1 MIASLVEDFRHAW
14 RSLRRA
20 PGFTLTVVLTLG
32 LGIGATTTLVSA
44 LDTLLLRPPAGVA
57 TPQRVV
63 RMYFRFS
70 NPQFGEWRNPVA
82 SYPDFVALAAAKSF
96 ASVAARYSGSASLG
110 RGAEAAEVSLAAVT
124 GSYFQVLGTRALI
137 GRTLLPDDDRPETGV
152 QAAVLSE
159 RLWRTRFGG
168 DAGILGR
175 QLMLDN
181 GSFTIV
187 GVAPTGFDGGESEA
201 PDMWVPLTPIAGR
214 LGPDWRNDRNWFF
227 IGMVGRLAMGVS
239 PRQAAAEASTVIHAL
254 RGDSSES
261 QQFRGIQLGPVL
273 ESAGPDFADQ
283 ARLAGWLAAM
293 AFVVLLIAGTNVANL
308 LLARG
313 LTRARE
319 LAVRRALGAGRGRLV
334 RQLVAEGVLAS
345 ALAGVVGVLLA
356 VWGGG
361 AVRGYV
367 LPSGMAERFTLDG
380 RIYAIASGAT
390 LLAALVASLAP
401 AVSVTRR
408 DLTPFLKDG
417 SRGAGFRRSHLRGG
431 LVVAQVALS
440 VLLVVGAGLFLVSL
454 RKVLAIDIG
463 YDRSRV
469 IMVSANLGAAGYNGV
484 ATGQTFEAMAEAVR
498 RHSGVASAALAS
510 WEPFGWSRAQQL
522 RIPGRDSLPRLSSG
536 GPYVERVT
544 ADFFPTMG
552 LRVVRG
558 RAFTDADRRKLPSV
572 AMLGATMARRF
583 FAEQDPIG
591 QCLILGDGKSG
602 CTTVVGVVE
611 DGIRYSPQEE
621 PQALYYI
628 PLPAPDSTTGHM
640 TLFVRSKGT
649 SGTVLHQLR
658 PLLQAAVPGL
668 PYIAVRSLDEVLEP
682 GYRSYRLGAALFGIF
697 AGAAVLLAGLG
708 VYSVLAYA
716 VRGRHRELGVRL
728 ALGASPSELIRLV
741 VGDGLRLVAIG
752 LVLGW
757 AVALLGGRAL
767 GSLLYGIAPTDPLVL
782 GLSLLVLLGVALVA
796 SMVPARRAARVD
808 PMAALQAE

>member
-1 MIASLVEDFRHAW
+1 MIPSLVDDFRQAW
-14 RSLRRA
+14 RILRRA

-44 LDTLLLRPPAGVA
+44 LDALLLRPPAGV
-57 TPQRVV
+57 TIPDRVARV
-63 RMYFRFS
+63 YFRFS

-82 SYPDFVALAAAKSF
+82 SYPDFVALGTARSF
-96 ASVAARYSGSASLG
+96 AGLAARYSGSASLG
-110 RGAEAAEVSLAAVT
+110 RGADAAEVSLAAVT

-152 QAAVLSE
+152 QVAVLSE

-168 DAGILGR
+168 DAGVLGR
-175 QLMLDN
+175 QMTLDN

-187 GVAPTGFDGGESEA
+187 GVAPAGFDGGESEA

-227 IGMVGRLAMGVS
+227 IGMVGRLTAGVA
-239 PRQAAAEASTVIHAL
+239 PQQAAAEASTVIRAF
-254 RGDSSES
+254 RGDSSED

-273 ESAGPDFADQ
+273 ESAGPDFTDQ
-283 ARLAGWLAAM
+283 AKLAGWLAAM
-293 AFVVLLIAGTNVANL
+293 AVVVLLIASTNVANL

-334 RQLVAEGVLAS
+334 RQLVAEGVLTS
-345 ALAGVVGVLLA
+345 ALAGVAGILLA

-380 RIYAIASGAT
+380 RIYAIAIGAT
-390 LLAALVASLAP
+390 LLAALVASVAP
-401 AVSVTRR
+401 AVSVTRS
-408 DLTPFLKDG
+408 DLTPLLKDG
-417 SRGAGFRRSHLRGG
+417 SRGAGFRRSPLRGG

-440 VLLVVGAGLFLVSL
+440 VLLVIGAGLFLVSL

-484 ATGQTFEAMAEAVR
+484 ATGEAFEAMAEAVR
-498 RHSGVASAALAS
+498 RHSGVASAALTS
-510 WEPFGWSRAQQL
+510 WEPFGWTRAERL

-536 GPYVERVT
+536 GPYIERVT

-558 RAFTDADRRKLPSV
+558 RAFTDADRRKVPTV

-583 FAEQDPIG
+583 FGEQDPVG
-591 QCLILGDGKSG
+591 QCLILGDGKGG

-628 PLPAPDSTTGHM
+628 PLPPPDSTTGHM
-640 TLFVRSKGT
+640 TLFVRSKAK
-649 SGTVLHQLR
+649 SGAMLHQLR
-658 PLLQAAVPGL
+658 PLLQAAVADL
-668 PYIAVRSLDEVLEP
+668 PYIEVRSLDEVLEP

-716 VRGRHRELGVRL
+716 VRGRNRELGVRL
-728 ALGASPSELIRLV
+728 ALGASPPELIRLV

-757 AVALLGGRAL
+757 VVALAGGRAL
-767 GSLLYGIAPTDPLVL
+767 GSLLYGVAPTDPLVL

-808 PMAALQAE
+808 PMAALRAE